1 MNTLTSIMKTAKLCS
16 YICCYG
22 FFVCSLQA
30 QTDTSAIT
38 WSLGDIDTVHGL
50 LGAYTMTKLTQ
61 WPSIVST
68 PYGKAALFNGINQA
82 VLVRC
87 APLGTATAFTVE
99 VYFHPDSLVLSGT
112 NNEQRF
118 IHIRNAANDNR
129 RVLMETRTFPTIC
142 WILDTYIQSD
152 SSKLTLND
160 SSTTHTDGAWHHVAL
175 TYSNGIMRQYVDG
188 IELLSGSV
196 LYQQI
201 DTNGN
206 ISIGARQDPRSWFKG
221 AIKMVKISK
230 RALLPSEF
238 SIPTVVSVPDM
249 ATHPIEFALH
259 QNYPNP
265 FNPAT
270 TISFYLP
277 RESQVRLEVF
287 NVLGQKVVTLIDG
300 KRAAGNYSAS
310 FDASLV
316 SSGIYF
322 YRLSTSTQTI
332 SKKMIV
338 MK

>member
-1 MNTLTSIMKTAKLCS
+1 
-16 YICCYG
+16 
-22 FFVCSLQA
+22 
-30 QTDTSAIT
+30 
-38 WSLGDIDTVHGL
+38 LGDIDTVHGS

-61 WPSIVST
+61 WPSIVQT

-99 VYFHPDSLVLSGT
+99 VYFRPDSLVLSGT

-118 IHIRNAANDNR
+118 IHIRNAANDTR
-129 RVLMETRTFPTIC
+129 RVLMETRTFPSIC
-142 WILDTYIQSD
+142 WILDTYIKSD
-152 SSKLTLND
+152 SSNLTLND

-175 TYSNGIMRQYVDG
+175 TYSSGIMRQYVDG
-188 IELLSGSV
+188 VELLSGSV

-238 SIPTVVSVPDM
+238 SLPMVVGVSDKT
-249 ATHPIEFALH
+249 THPIEFALH

-270 TISFYLP
+270 TISFSLP
-277 RESQVRLEVF
+277 KESHVQLEVF
-287 NVLGQKVVTLIDG
+287 DILGQKIATLVNEKKI
-300 KRAAGNYSAS
+300 AGNYSAL
-310 FDASLV
+310 FDASRI

-322 YRLSTSTQTI
+322 YRLITSSQII